1 MNGGAQKAGVGVTF
15 HSSSSSSSDVA
26 AGNVDEIVRRLP
38 DGSGM
43 RELQDWLK
51 SLRLHK
57 YTLLLLE
64 FTYEE
69 LLGLSEAD
77 LERKRVT
84 TGAREEAAALIPFTA
99 QVFRSWFRPRFRH
112 SIRSLPEKNRLFRMS
127 VGLVSVTDIRTTG
140 GRY

>member
-1 MNGGAQKAGVGVTF
+1 M
-15 HSSSSSSSDVA
+15 
-26 AGNVDEIVRRLP
+26 AGNVDEIIRRLP

-69 LLGLSEAD
+69 LLGLTEAD

-84 TGAREEAAALIPFTA
+84 TGAREGAIIS
-99 QVFRSWFRPRFRH
+99 QVFRHSGRRKIVFFRNECRRE
-112 SIRSLPEKNRLFRMS
+112 LC
-127 VGLVSVTDIRTTG
+127 
-140 GRY
+140 